1 MRCNINLPFASHK
14 NFLDPQYNADGT
26 LFAPR
31 RFKQL
36 TLERFYITKN
46 SNISYSDT
54 GKMTPEE
61 RRLIVGW
68 IKEQIANQEKALEEA
83 KKASHK

>member
-1 MRCNINLPFASHK
+1 
-14 NFLDPQYNADGT
+14 
-26 LFAPR
+26 
-31 RFKQL
+31 
-36 TLERFYITKN
+36 
-46 SNISYSDT
+46 
-54 GKMTPEE
+54 MTPEE